1 MILSASQAMFTPIEN
16 DEEDV
21 REKAGEQ
28 AIYKKE
34 QANLKEACDDL
45 NKDAEEA
52 DSPYRFAYIPPHDNF
67 TRIFSGATMENGYMQ
82 VAYDTRK
89 VDFKNT
95 VTSLQIERAEVRRI
109 AEEIR
114 RAESTG
120 VSSSAFFKQAPQPVI
135 IKAPDANED
144 LGFKV

>member
-67 TRIFSGATMENGYMQ
+67 TRIFSGATMENGYM
-82 VAYDTRK
+82 
-89 VDFKNT
+89 
-95 VTSLQIERAEVRRI
+95 
-109 AEEIR
+109 
-114 RAESTG
+114 
-120 VSSSAFFKQAPQPVI
+120 
-135 IKAPDANED
+135 
-144 LGFKV
+144 